1 MKRIKSFFLV
11 VIVLSG
17 CNAQK
22 GFELHG
28 NLENSTG
35 KTLYLDELGTSSIMT
50 IDSLIVG
57 ENSSFQ
63 FKQELAI
70 PKFFLL
76 KASQNNFVTL
86 LINPGQKVVFNGNMD
101 HLSEGYTLEGSPD
114 SKLIQDYN
122 QHLQQNIEKLRDL
135 NQIYNDS
142 LQSPN
147 IQTIIT
153 DLDERSKRILEDQ
166 KEYTIRYINDNSQ
179 SLASLL
185 ALYQQITPRNYV
197 LDPTKDIEYFIM
209 VDSILYNLYPESEPV
224 QALHAQVIELK
235 ERIETMRLR
244 ELQFGIG
251 ATPPEIAL
259 PNPDGDTI
267 TLSSTRGKVVL
278 LDFWAAWC
286 NPCRQENPNLV
297 ENYNK
302 YNSKGFEIFQVSLDR
317 ERSNWLGAIESDA
330 LNQWIHVSDL
340 QYWNSLVV
348 TLYQLSSIPS
358 SFLLD
363 REGKIIAHD
372 LRGDDLGQKLSEI
385 FE

>member
-1 MKRIKSFFLV
+1 MKKIKSFLLAA
-11 VIVLSG
+11 IVLTG

-35 KTLYLDELGTSSIMT
+35 KTLYLDELGTSSIIT

-57 ENSSFQ
+57 EDGSFR
-63 FKQELAI
+63 FKQELVI
-70 PKFFLL
+70 SKFFLL

-86 LINPGQKVVFNGNMD
+86 LINPGQEVIFNGNMD
-101 HLSEGYTLEGSPD
+101 QLSEGYTIEGSPD

-147 IQTIIT
+147 IQAIII

-197 LDPTKDIEYFIM
+197 LDPTKDIEYFKM
-209 VDSILYNLYPESEPV
+209 VDSILYDLYPESEPV

-235 ERIETMRLR
+235 ERIEAMRLR

-259 PNPDGDTI
+259 PDPDGDTI

-317 ERSNWLGAIESDA
+317 ERNNWLGAIESDA